1 MIDVK
6 SGLRFSSEVTLNP
19 TLISEFAK
27 AAGDYNPM
35 HHDPQFAAKTRF
47 KRLIASG
54 THMTSLLLGLSAS
67 YFSEQRSMIGLE
79 FWQRFKRPVFA
90 DETIKIG
97 LEFWQRFKRPVFADE
112 TIKLEWLVIKVTPN
126 KKLNG
131 DVVELRGR
139 IKGSDGQTAVG
150 AKGRVLVTDKL

>member
-19 TLISEFAK
+19 TLVSEFAK

-54 THMTSLLLGLSAS
+54 THMTSLLLGLRAS
-67 YFSEQRSMIGLE
+67 YFSEQRSM
-79 FWQRFKRPVFA
+79 
-90 DETIKIG
+90 IG

-139 IKGSDGQTAVG
+139 IKGSDGQTAVVE
-150 AKGRVLVTDKL
+150 KGRVLVTDKL

>member
-1 MIDVK
+1 MIDVTP
-6 SGLRFSSEVTLNP
+6 GQRFSSEVTLSP

-54 THMTSLLLGLSAS
+54 THMTSLLLGFSAS
-67 YFSEQRSMIGLE
+67 YFSKHGSMIGLE
-79 FWQRFKRPVFA
+79 FWQQFKRPVYA
-90 DETIKIG
+90 DETIN
-97 LEFWQRFKRPVFADE
+97 
-112 TIKLEWLVIKVTPN
+112 LEWLIIKVTPN

-139 IKGSDGQTAVG
+139 IIGSDGHTAVG
-150 AKGRVLVTDKL
+150 AKGRVLITDKL

>member
-47 KRLIASG
+47 KRLIAIG

-67 YFSEQRSMIGLE
+67 YFSKHGSMIGLE
-79 FWQRFKRPVFA
+79 FWQQFKRPVY
-90 DETIKIG
+90 
-97 LEFWQRFKRPVFADE
+97 ADE
-112 TIKLEWLVIKVTPN
+112 TIKLEWLIIKVTPN
-126 KKLNG
+126 KNLNG

>member
-90 DETIKIG
+90 DETIK
-97 LEFWQRFKRPVFADE
+97 
-112 TIKLEWLVIKVTPN
+112 LEWLVIKVTPN

>member
-90 DETIKIG
+90 DETIK
-97 LEFWQRFKRPVFADE
+97 
-112 TIKLEWLVIKVTPN
+112 LEWLIIKVTPN

-139 IKGSDGQTAVG
+139 IKGSDGRTSVG
-150 AKGRVLVTDKL
+150 AK

>member
-1 MIDVK
+1 MDVTP
-6 SGLRFSSEVTLNP
+6 GLRFSSEVTLNP
-19 TLISEFAK
+19 SLVSEFAK
-27 AAGDYNPM
+27 AAGDYNPI
-35 HHDPQFAAKTRF
+35 HHDPKFSAKTRF

-67 YFSEQRSMIGLE
+67 YFSKHGS
-79 FWQRFKRPVFA
+79 
-90 DETIKIG
+90 TIG

-112 TIKLEWLVIKVTPN
+112 TIKLEWLIIKVTPN

-131 DVVELRGR
+131 DAVELRDR

-150 AKGRVLVTDKL
+150 AKGRVLITDKL